1 VSLWGECIEGVT
13 KGECV
18 EGVCGVSALREL

>member
-1 VSLWGECIEGVT
+1 MSLWGECIEGVT